1 MKKSIALLA
10 FLCSLKCFSQQNAGS
25 AKDDIMKVV
34 STYFNC
40 ILNKDSVTFCNLFA
54 LDSVS
59 FFGVNAPDS
68 YQFYSKKNPKTRILL
83 KDNYRSFI
91 RFVVSSKVKAEE
103 KYNNVTIWNDNTI
116 ATLSFNYSFWIGG
129 KETNWGIETWQLLF
143 NGKEWK
149 IMSAL
154 FSANDEQVT
163 PDPTQTKNQ

>member
-1 MKKSIALLA
+1 MKHSLALLA
-10 FLCSLKCFSQQNAGS
+10 LLCSIKCFSQQDALT
-25 AKDDIMKVV
+25 AKADIMKVV

-40 ILNKDSVTFCNLFA
+40 IQNKDSITFCNLFA

-59 FFGVNAPDS
+59 FYGVNAPDS
-68 YQFYSKKNPKTRILL
+68 YQAYAKRNPKTRLLL

-91 RFVVSSKVKAEE
+91 RFVVSSKEKAEE
-103 KYNNVTIWNDNTI
+103 KYSNLTVWNDNTI
-116 ATLSFNYSFWIGG
+116 ATLFFNYSFWIGG

-163 PDPTQTKNQ
+163 PDPTQKQ

>member
-1 MKKSIALLA
+1 MFFAAKHG
-10 FLCSLKCFSQQNAGS
+10 KC
-25 AKDDIMKVV
+25 
-34 STYFNC
+34 
-40 ILNKDSVTFCNLFA
+40 
-54 LDSVS
+54 
-59 FFGVNAPDS
+59 
-68 YQFYSKKNPKTRILL
+68 PKTRLLL

-163 PDPTQTKNQ
+163 PDPAQTKNQ